1 MARQLV
7 FGMTQS
13 RNGGIMLHQ
22 ACEGSYL
29 PPQKQAAAVSSL
41 SLEVPGY
48 HAPITS
54 VVA

>member
-1 MARQLV
+1 MAHQRV

-13 RNGGIMLHQ
+13 GNGGIMLHQ

-29 PPQKQAAAVSSL
+29 PPQKQAATGSSL
-41 SLEVPGY
+41 LLEVPGY